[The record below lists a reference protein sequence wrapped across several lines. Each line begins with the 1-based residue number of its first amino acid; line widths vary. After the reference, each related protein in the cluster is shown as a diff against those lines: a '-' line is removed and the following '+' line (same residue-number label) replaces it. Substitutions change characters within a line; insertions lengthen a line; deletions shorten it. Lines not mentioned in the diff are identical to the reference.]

1 MPPLSLT
8 LVLPGRDLMRAQ
20 PVLAFGWDV
29 NSLAAF
35 SMASLSLAAS
45 MVPRG
50 SARFRRISM
59 RHRAMG
65 HHPIAQAIMWRTV
78 TMMMAEAMAMSAS
91 KRTLCLRRSIL
102 GCVSSPLLPGQARL
116 CRLLFPVRS
125 NVDLVPTAAALG
137 ADHVP
142 AAVRDFCFS
151 RVAPYVDQR
160 GVSDMRR

>member
-1 MPPLSLT
+1 LRHAVLSCATFTFPKPLHERLREQAA
-8 LVLPGRDLMRAQ
+8 LHGGLMRDQ
-20 PVLAFGWDV
+20 PVLAFGWAV

-102 GCVSSPLLPGQARL
+102 RMRFIAIASRSGSVVS
-116 CRLLFPVRS
+116 V
-125 NVDLVPTAAALG
+125 AL
-137 ADHVP
+137 
-142 AAVRDFCFS
+142 S
-151 RVAPYVDQR
+151 
-160 GVSDMRR
+160 S